1 MHSANRAKQ
10 RLLRSSSGN
19 QNSVKMG
26 ENLGGGKSP
35 RPHVD
40 FGTRRSKSLDRKTTL
55 RKVKDIRGAYSPKG
69 KNDQLIYTEEF
80 PIFAHNLVLIFFSCS
95 TFYIVVACNVCSEKK

>member
-69 KNDQLIYTEEF
+69 KNDQLIYTEKF
-80 PIFAHNLVLIFFSCS
+80 WKFLIRNKIESFLG
-95 TFYIVVACNVCSEKK
+95 ARQQN

>member
-69 KNDQLIYTEEF
+69 KNDQLIYTEELRSF
-80 PIFAHNLVLIFFSCS
+80 WSRIRLKVFGF
-95 TFYIVVACNVCSEKK
+95 

>member
-10 RLLRSSSGN
+10 RLLRSSGN
-19 QNSVKMG
+19 QQQQSESLKMG
-26 ENLGGGKSP
+26 ENLGGGKS

-55 RKVKDIRGAYSPKG
+55 RKVKDIRAYSPKG
-69 KNDQLIYTEEF
+69 KND
-80 PIFAHNLVLIFFSCS
+80 HNKVI
-95 TFYIVVACNVCSEKK
+95 KKICRILW